1 MSHPKILW
9 GEGLFL
15 RPQHFQQQDAYHEAR
30 QRELLFAA
38 QPFAF
43 GLSELDIDRDAL
55 RSGILRIN
63 RIDARTPDGERY
75 LAPGADLLPPDLR
88 LETLDTDDTDFIVDL
103 AVSPIHGFGKN
114 CEAPDGA
121 GITRFVTDAS
131 EGTDLF
137 SDAAP
142 AELIRLRK
150 QARLRVRS
158 QPSESFVR
166 LPLARLQRTV
176 AGGHELDP
184 HFVPPCLSI
193 GASPALQSRLR
204 RLLDALQAKVN
215 ALYGLH
221 REPARHVIEFRS
233 GDIASFWLL
242 HTASAGSAALAHLHA
257 NPQLHPERLFQEM
270 LRLAGGLMTFSRR
283 HTLEALPTYDHGEPG
298 PAFDHLDG
306 IIRDLLETVIS
317 TRYFAI
323 ALDEPKPGLHAGRLD
338 SEKINTGTRFYLG
351 VSARLSAAELIDAVP
366 QRLKV
371 GAPDD
376 VEKLV
381 LSAMSGVRVTHSP
394 QVPAAVPVRPGA
406 SYFELDSHGPLYERM
421 LKAQSIN
428 IYVPS
433 GFDGLNIDLIAVNS

>member
-15 RPQHFQQQDAYHEAR
+15 RPQHFQRQDAYHEAR

-38 QPFAF
+38 QPFGF
-43 GLSELDIDRDAL
+43 GVSELEIDRDAL
-55 RSGILRIN
+55 RSGILRLN
-63 RIDARTPDGERY
+63 RIDARMPDGERY
-75 LAPGADLLPPDLR
+75 LAPDADVLPPDLR
-88 LETLDTDDTDFIVDL
+88 LETLGAIDADCIVDL
-103 AVSPIHGFGKN
+103 TISPIQSFGKN

-121 GITRFVTDAS
+121 GTTRFVTDTA

-142 AELIRLRK
+142 AELITLRK
-150 QARLRVRS
+150 QARLRIRA
-158 QPSESFVR
+158 QTAESFVR
-166 LPLARLQRTV
+166 LPLLRLQRTV
-176 AGGHELDP
+176 SGSHELDP

-193 GASPALQSRLR
+193 GASPALRSRLQ
-204 RLLDALQAKVN
+204 RLLDSLQAKVN

-270 LRLAGGLMTFSRR
+270 LRLAGGLMTFSKR
-283 HTLEALPTYDHGEPG
+283 HTLDALPSYDHGEPG
-298 PAFDHLDG
+298 PAFDHLDI

-323 ALDEPKPGLHAGRLD
+323 ALDELKPGLHAGRLD
-338 SEKINTGTRFYLG
+338 SEKINADTRFYLG
-351 VSARLSAAELIDAVP
+351 ISARLSAAELIDAVP

-381 LSAMSGVRVTHSP
+381 LSAMSGVRIIHSP

-406 SYFELDSHGPLYERM
+406 SYFELDTHGPLYERM

-428 IYVPS
+428 IHAPS
-433 GFDGLNIDLIAVNS
+433 GFDGLNIDLIAVNA